1 MDCSRPGSSVHG
13 ILQARIQ
20 EWVACPPPRDLPD
33 PGIKP
38 ASLTSPA
45 LAGGFFTTSATWE
58 AQREALPA
66 LDSQLDHGVGGSR
79 VKASHLPFSR
89 LLLSYRQGGVCCSL
103 LPLLLIVHTLG
114 GLYLGPTHPRT
125 SWAGRR
131 WLPWSLCL
139 SEASTPAAGR
149 AGAGRAQRGAVETR
163 PPLIQPETLDFVDSL
178 RMHTWSPFPG
188 ALWFGGMAP
197 LTARFKK
204 ERPIKFTNA

>member
-1 MDCSRPGSSVHG
+1 MGGPFLEPWRLPCILAGGHQSCPALCDPMDCSRPGSSVHG

-33 PGIKP
+33 PGIEP

-66 LDSQLDHGVGGSR
+66 QDSQLDHGAGGSR

-89 LLLSYRQGGVCCSL
+89 LLLSYRRGGVCCSL
-103 LPLLLIVHTLG
+103 LPLLLIVHTRG

-139 SEASTPAAGR
+139 SEASTPAVDG
-149 AGAGRAQRGAVETR
+149 
-163 PPLIQPETLDFVDSL
+163 PELGELSVVQ
-178 RMHTWSPFPG
+178 
-188 ALWFGGMAP
+188 
-197 LTARFKK
+197 
-204 ERPIKFTNA
+204 